1 MRKLYTVYEF
11 RSPDSTPV
19 AITSFEDVGDANV
32 FLSWFKCD
40 EYQYIITSTPMF
52 STQLGNSNELY
63 IEGLR

>member
-19 AITSFEDVGDANV
+19 AITSFESYEDALS
-32 FLSWFKCD
+32 FLSWFQCN
-40 EYQYIITSTPMF
+40 EYQYLVTSAPMF